1 MKFQPYGKILRGV
14 VLEIE
19 NLIQNFLHKQVKS
32 NIEWMIV
39 NEGMGVTAES
49 AIRDYDKRN
58 WELKSKQFDAPFSH
72 NNYQ

>member
-1 MKFQPYGKILRGV
+1 MKFQPYGKFLRGV
-14 VLEIE
+14 VLAIE

-49 AIRDYDKRN
+49 AIRGMIKGIEN
-58 WELKSKQFDAPFSH
+58 
-72 NNYQ
+72 